1 MTRLIISAAVEAKQ
15 LSSAPKSLVD
25 RYSALFIALAA
36 ALWAADAY
44 FRPALV
50 RDGLSSSQIVLVE
63 DLLIS
68 LCFLPMARGVVREL
82 RRASWKSWLALAIIA
97 AGPQAFA
104 TVLFTRSL
112 SYATTPGA
120 ESEVYLLYLLQPVFG
135 LGMSWLILKE
145 RRGASFWP
153 LAAVALAGAALIVTA
168 QIPGSPTGALLA
180 AVFVIGAVVLW
191 AAGTVLGRLAL
202 HDVSFTTTTAMR
214 FTLALPILFLL
225 LLSSS
230 GGHSPF
236 AGYTARELPAFLGIA
251 LIPGF
256 LALLLYYR
264 ALSSTPAS
272 VSTLAELGYP
282 AALFLVFSLPA
293 PYGFAAP
300 LRPQEI
306 VGAVLL
312 ALAVTTMNLLKSRG
326 QLVTVRGRTT
336 LSVETETV

>member
-1 MTRLIISAAVEAKQ
+1 MTILLISVAVEAKQ
-15 LSSAPKSLVD
+15 LSGAPKSLVD

-50 RDGLSSSQIVLVE
+50 KDGLSPSQIVLVE

-68 LCFLPMARGVVREL
+68 LCFLPMIRGVVREL

-225 LLSSS
+225 LLTSS
-230 GGHSPF
+230 GVTRRWPGTPQASFPPSWASPSS
-236 AGYTARELPAFLGIA
+236 
-251 LIPGF
+251 PGSWP
-256 LALLLYYR
+256 
-264 ALSSTPAS
+264 SSCTTGRS
-272 VSTLAELGYP
+272 
-282 AALFLVFSLPA
+282 PA
-293 PYGFAAP
+293 PRRRSRRWPSWDTRRRCSWSSPCRHRTVSQLLSAP
-300 LRPQEI
+300 R
-306 VGAVLL
+306 
-312 ALAVTTMNLLKSRG
+312 KSWG
-326 QLVTVRGRTT
+326 PCCSPWL
-336 LSVETETV
+336 